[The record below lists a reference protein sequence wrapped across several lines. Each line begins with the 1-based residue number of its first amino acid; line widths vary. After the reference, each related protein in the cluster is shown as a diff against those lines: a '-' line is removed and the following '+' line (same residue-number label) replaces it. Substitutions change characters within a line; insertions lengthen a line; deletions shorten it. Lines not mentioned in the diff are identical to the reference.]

1 MANGNGISGLAVA
14 LAAAGGILVYAGFK
28 GLSPVGALRDVSTGK
43 PTGVG
48 DKSTDLGSFDAGA
61 MGAAVGGAAASVAVS
76 AVAAKYAGDK
86 YSQAKR
92 TQSGWSD
99 CSSFCDKIL
108 TDMGISPPTKWASTA
123 NYRISPNW
131 VNVALADTKPGDIAI
146 NSHHMVM
153 ITAAGGTAAIG
164 QQNPRVNVRTGT
176 VKALMSNDYVCKR
189 YVEHPG
195 RTGKQVIPGVM
206 I

>member
-1 MANGNGISGLAVA
+1 MANGNGISGIAVA

-28 GLSPVGALRDVSTGK
+28 NLSPVGALRDVSGGK
-43 PTGVG
+43 PTGVT
-48 DKSTDLGSFDAGA
+48 DKATDLGSFNAGA
-61 MGAAVGGAAASVAVS
+61 LGTAVGGAIASTAVAAT
-76 AVAAKYAGDK
+76 AAKYAGDK
-86 YSQAKR
+86 YSQARR
-92 TQSGWSD
+92 TQVGWSD

-108 TDMGISPPTKWASTA
+108 TDMGISPPVKWASTA
-123 NYRISPNW
+123 NFRISPNW

-176 VKALMSNDYVCKR
+176 VKSLMSNDYVCKR
-189 YVEHPG
+189 YVQYPG
-195 RTGKQVIPGVM
+195 RTGKGIM
-206 I
+206 L

>member
-1 MANGNGISGLAVA
+1 MANGNGISGIAVA

-28 GLSPVGALRDVSTGK
+28 GVSPIGALRDVSTGK
-43 PTGVG
+43 PTGVT
-48 DKSTDLGSFDAGA
+48 DKATDLGSFDAGA
-61 MGAAVGGAAASVAVS
+61 LGTAAGGAAVTGAVS
-76 AVAAKYAGDK
+76 TVAAKYSGDK

-92 TQSGWSD
+92 TQPGWSD

-108 TDMGISPPTKWASTA
+108 RDMGISPPTKWAATA

-131 VNVALADTKPGDIAI
+131 VNVPLADTKPGDIAI

-176 VKALMSNDYVCKR
+176 VKDLMSNDYVCKR
-189 YVEHPG
+189 YVKNPG
-195 RTGKQVIPGVM
+195 ATGKPGVL

>member
-1 MANGNGISGLAVA
+1 MANGNGISGIAVA

-28 GLSPVGALRDVSTGK
+28 GLSPVGALRDVSSGK
-43 PTGVG
+43 PTGVT
-48 DKSTDLGSFDAGA
+48 DKATDLGAFQ
-61 MGAAVGGAAASVAVS
+61 MGEAVGQAVAGGAVS

-92 TQSGWSD
+92 TQAGWSD

-108 TDMGISPPTKWASTA
+108 TDMGISPPTKWAATA
-123 NYRISPNW
+123 NFRISPNW
-131 VNVALADTKPGDIAI
+131 VNVALSDTKPGDIAI

-153 ITAAGGTAAIG
+153 ITAAGGTSAIG

-176 VKALMSNDYVCKR
+176 VKSLMSNDYVCKR
-189 YVEHPG
+189 YVQYPG
-195 RTGKQVIPGVM
+195 RTGKQVIPV
-206 I
+206 